1 MITPKTKMAMFSLLE
16 PSKCTVAVLCASHEC
31 KKC

>member
-1 MITPKTKMAMFSLLE
+1 MITPKTKMAMSSLLE
-16 PSKCTVAVLCASHEC
+16 LSKCTVAVLCASHEC